1 MYYQVSKI
9 FHCPNLTMHLI
20 KFEKNF
26 TDLRKKNFAS
36 KSKKLLVLFLLSI
49 LLVVLFSC
57 NVTSYFLIDSA
68 FNFYISKVQVFS
80 SYNEYAEL
88 GSKQFLALLG
98 LEDDF
103 IFTQGMQDIFSMEQ
117 IYEVIPVN
125 GLYKIDL
132 STNNEIKLN
141 EKSFVWKIYDRN
153 SIFPANKKDDIIMK
167 IIIRIEPTVKKANT
181 YDIKGNVYT
190 WSFTF
195 NMLQNGVEISVDF
208 Q

>member
-1 MYYQVSKI
+1 M
-9 FHCPNLTMHLI
+9 
-20 KFEKNF
+20 
-26 TDLRKKNFAS
+26 
-36 KSKKLLVLFLLSI
+36 LVLFLLSI